1 MLVARSRW
9 RRRLRE
15 GREVAGE
22 IEEPGK
28 LGSQKAKRKK
38 DRARFEKKADLIFKK
53 INKLK
58 KGPGI
63 A

>member
-1 MLVARSRW
+1 M
-9 RRRLRE
+9 
-15 GREVAGE
+15 AGE